1 MVIPEWVILAV
12 LAGLG
17 SNILNFFSR
26 YILKDKD
33 GDATAW
39 AWTFEFLRLLFF
51 LPFVFFDFKIDTS
64 FKSLMILLSVG
75 LTEFISVYFY
85 MKMHKYTH
93 LSIST
98 ILSRTRLI
106 WVPVIAFL
114 FFGERLSNLEYIGI
128 LILFFG
134 LSIAVAPHKL
144 FLDKGSFYA
153 NLAAFMIGV
162 NTVLLKESVSYASTP
177 VIMMF
182 FSLPAVIL
190 FPIFMKNA
198 KKRLIDQNLDR
209 KLPKLAGVGANV
221 IALFLLMAALRVGDV
236 SRVNGLYQGML
247 VFGVLGGIILLKER
261 QDIKRKLLGTAVT
274 IIGIL
279 LLT

>member
-1 MVIPEWVILAV
+1 MIIPSWVILAA

-26 YILKDKD
+26 FILKDKD
-33 GDATAW
+33 GDSTTW

-51 LPFVFFDFKIDTS
+51 APFLLFDFKIDTS
-64 FKSLMILLSVG
+64 LKSLIILLSVG

-114 FFGERLSNLEYIGI
+114 FFGERLSNFEYIGI
-128 LILFFG
+128 LILFLG

-144 FLDKGSFYA
+144 FLDKGSVYA
-153 NLAAFMIGV
+153 NLAAFMIAV
-162 NTVLLKESVSYASTP
+162 NTVLLKQTVPFASTP
-177 VIMMF
+177 VIMIF

-190 FPIFMKNA
+190 FPLFMKNA
-198 KKRLIDQNLDR
+198 KQRLIHQNFDR
-209 KLPKLAGVGANV
+209 KIPKLVGTGANV
-221 IALFLLMAALRVGDV
+221 AALFLLMAALRVGDV
-236 SRVNGLYQGML
+236 SRVNALYQGML
-247 VFGVLGGIILLKER
+247 VTGVLSGIIILKER
-261 QDIKRKLLGTAVT
+261 QDIKRKLIGTAVT
-274 IIGIL
+274 IVGIV